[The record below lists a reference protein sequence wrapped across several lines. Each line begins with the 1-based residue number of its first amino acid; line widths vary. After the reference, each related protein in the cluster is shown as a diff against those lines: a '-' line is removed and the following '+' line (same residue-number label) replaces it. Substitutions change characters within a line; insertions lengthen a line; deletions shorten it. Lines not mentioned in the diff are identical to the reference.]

1 MLDLTHHCLES
12 LSKHQ
17 FLEELA
23 TIVMSEATHTATKAE
38 LEAQLAKVKARKP
51 EEQEKEKQAALAKV
65 TELQN
70 QQKKLAAEKR
80 DKLLSVQ
87 IDRSE
92 AATLAA
98 EFGIAKEAAE
108 TVLREQGGNLE
119 AAFNHLLSARPIR
132 PY

>member
-1 MLDLTHHCLES
+1 
-12 LSKHQ
+12 
-17 FLEELA
+17 
-23 TIVMSEATHTATKAE
+23 MSEATHTATKAE